1 MAKNPYHK
9 EMQKEEKMTK
19 TRNRRKQM
27 QTFQQQDR
35 QIEPIS
41 EDHKYMIALMKN
53 ELTGNKNENILRT
66 TRGNQWSQHF

>member
-1 MAKNPYHK
+1 
-9 EMQKEEKMTK
+9 MQKEEKMTK

-53 ELTGNKNENILRT
+53 ELTGNKNENI
-66 TRGNQWSQHF
+66 